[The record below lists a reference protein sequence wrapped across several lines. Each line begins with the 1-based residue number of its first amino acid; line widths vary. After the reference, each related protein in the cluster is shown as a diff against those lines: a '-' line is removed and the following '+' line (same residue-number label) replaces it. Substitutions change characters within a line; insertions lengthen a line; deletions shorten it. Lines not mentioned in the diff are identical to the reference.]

1 MQQLLIVSFVQN
13 CCKFSFSF
21 SSLKFLSLS
30 LNLSLRRLTQVPNL
44 GVSPRSWME
53 TILLLSCQRVS
64 DIVELENE
72 SKALFT
78 LVLQIWFIMSV
89 SRVHLEAF
97 AQLLSETDL
106 KLIWNQLFQ
115 ISNVDL
121 VCFSYNCT
129 MKSRAHKSWR
139 LE

>member
-1 MQQLLIVSFVQN
+1 MHTELGVPGLKYAAVTYCVVCSKLLQVLFQFH
-13 CCKFSFSF
+13 FSFSF

-44 GVSPRSWME
+44 GVSPRSWIE

-64 DIVELENE
+64 DVAELENE

-78 LVLQIWFIMSV
+78 LAIQIWFTMSV

-97 AQLLSETDL
+97 AQLL
-106 KLIWNQLFQ
+106 
-115 ISNVDL
+115 
-121 VCFSYNCT
+121 
-129 MKSRAHKSWR
+129 
-139 LE
+139 

>member
-30 LNLSLRRLTQVPNL
+30 LNLSLHRLTQVPNL
-44 GVSPRSWME
+44 GVSLRSWIE

-64 DIVELENE
+64 DVAELENK

-78 LVLQIWFIMSV
+78 LALQIWFTMSV

-97 AQLLSETDL
+97 AQLL
-106 KLIWNQLFQ
+106 
-115 ISNVDL
+115 
-121 VCFSYNCT
+121 
-129 MKSRAHKSWR
+129 
-139 LE
+139 